1 MTDHAAQSHSLQ
13 AAAEALAGAESVVAV
28 GHIRPDGDALG
39 ASLAL
44 ALAARA
50 AGKTAHVTFGEPFA
64 MPHQFRYLDA
74 SPYLPVA
81 EVPTPFDLFVACDTA
96 AKSRLGSAA
105 PLADRAKSVL
115 VVDHHL
121 SNGGFGDIRYI
132 DSTSAATAEMAYRL
146 IRELGWEITPEVGA
160 ALYTGLVTDTGRF
173 QYSATSP
180 AVHRITAELIEAG
193 VRPEV
198 IGRHIYE
205 ESPFAYLHV
214 ASRVLGRSRL
224 EADKALVWAVLQ
236 MDDLEEAGV
245 GLEDADGLIDLIR
258 LAEEAG
264 VACLL
269 RVHEG
274 IVKGSLRSRG
284 DVDVAAIAESFGGGG
299 HHNAAGFTFEGE
311 PAGAIEKILGQ
322 L

>member
-1 MTDHAAQSHSLQ
+1 MSSESSQVHSLSE
-13 AAAEALAGAESVVAV
+13 AAEAIADAESIVAV

-44 ALAARA
+44 VLAARA
-50 AGKTAHVTFGEPFA
+50 VGKTAHITFGEPFE
-64 MPHQFRYLDA
+64 MPHQFRYLDVSA
-74 SPYLPVA
+74 YVPVA
-81 EVPTPFDLFVACDTA
+81 DVPTPVDLFVACDTA

-105 PLADRAKSVL
+105 QLTDHAKKVL

-132 DSTSAATAEMAYRL
+132 DSSASATAEMAYRL
-146 IRELGWEITPEVGA
+146 IRQLGWEITPEIGA

-180 AVHRITAELIEAG
+180 EVHRITAELIEAG
-193 VRPEV
+193 VRPEQ

-205 ESPFAYLHV
+205 ESPFGYLHV
-214 ASRVLGRSRL
+214 AGRVLARAQL
-224 EADKALVWAVLQ
+224 EADKSFVWSTLQ
-236 MDDLEEAGV
+236 MADLGESGI

-258 LAEEAG
+258 VAQEAG

-274 IVKGSLRSRG
+274 TVKGSLRSRG
-284 DVDVAAIAESFGGGG
+284 EVDVASIAASFGGGG
-299 HHNAAGFTFEGE
+299 HHNASGFTFEGE
-311 PAGAIEKILGQ
+311 PEAAIEQILGQ

>member
-1 MTDHAAQSHSLQ
+1 MSDESDQEHSLQ
-13 AAAEALAGAESVVAV
+13 AAAGAIAAADSIVAV

-44 ALAARA
+44 ALAARG
-50 AGKTAHVTFGEPFA
+50 AGKRAYVTFGEPFD
-64 MPHQFRYLDA
+64 MPHQFRYLDL
-74 SPYLPVA
+74 SPLVPVDD
-81 EVPTPFDLFVACDTA
+81 VPTPVDLFVACDTA

-105 PLADRAKSVL
+105 QLTEHAKSVL

-121 SNGGFGDIRYI
+121 SNGGFGDVRYI
-132 DSTSAATAEMAYRL
+132 DSSASATAEMAYRL
-146 IRELGWEITPEVGA
+146 IRELGWEITPQIGD

-173 QYSATSP
+173 QYSVTSP

-193 VRPEV
+193 VKPER

-205 ESPFAYLHV
+205 ESPFGYLLV
-214 ASRVLGRSRL
+214 AGRVLARAHL
-224 EADKALVWAVLQ
+224 EVEKSLVWSTLC
-236 MDDLEEAGV
+236 MDDLGESGI

-258 LAEEAG
+258 VAQEAH

-274 IVKGSLRSRG
+274 TVKGSLRSRG
-284 DVDVAAIAESFGGGG
+284 EVDVAAIAATFGGGG
-299 HHNAAGFTFEGE
+299 HHNASGFTFEGE
-311 PAGAIEKILGQ
+311 PEAAIKKILGQ